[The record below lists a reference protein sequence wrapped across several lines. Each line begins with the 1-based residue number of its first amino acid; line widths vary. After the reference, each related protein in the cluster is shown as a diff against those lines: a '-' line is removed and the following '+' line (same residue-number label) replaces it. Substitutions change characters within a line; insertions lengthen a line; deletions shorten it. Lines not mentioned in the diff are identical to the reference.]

1 MSHFLMNLRKKL
13 TKTNA
18 DYKCHETINFR
29 YNEVSKAESIP
40 GTGVSQWRKLV
51 VDCQAVASVPI
62 GHRDNETGALSIY
75 GNPMDIN
82 ET

>member
-40 GTGVSQWRKLV
+40 GTGVSQNGGSW
-51 VDCQAVASVPI
+51 
-62 GHRDNETGALSIY
+62 
-75 GNPMDIN
+75 
-82 ET
+82 